1 VTRPDPEEL
10 FLRFAEMV
18 SGELEIRKPVLPELD
33 EVVKFTDS
41 GWGGV
46 IEPNYGNRLLD
57 ATEEIGKREETETC
71 ARRHLEAGLI
81 DATEAGNVV
90 RHLLKPVVDA
100 ANEAGSARPAKEL
113 LLNAYRT
120 HRKLWASDERSCEV
134 TATLTDFDSDLDET
148 QLTEEVRLRP
158 LPADEKARRFRFSPS
173 MMLVLGE
180 AGNDIVAARYALMGT
195 FRVKRASPVP
205 PAAFNDAGRDLITS
219 LRLLH
224 GGVVGVGPVL
234 CAWKPALF
242 NDATQLSG
250 SRGRGL
256 RHGNRYRLDRSE
268 LPALLALK
276 EEIAVARAAGRLRGL
291 EVALRRFDLSY
302 ERERPEDR
310 LIDLTIALE
319 SSLLADLDQELRYR
333 IAVRGAALL
342 SPARTSRETFR
353 LLRAMYDVRS
363 AIVHGGSDQSD
374 ASVQEIIRSLSPA
387 VPPERFTDEAEEVV
401 RLVLRR
407 YVELLAGGSESVKR
421 INENLEQRILGSL
434 Q

>member
-1 VTRPDPEEL
+1 VIPH
-10 FLRFAEMV
+10 
-18 SGELEIRKPVLPELD
+18 LD
-33 EVVKFTDS
+33 EIVSFTDS

-46 IEPNYGNRLLD
+46 IDPNYGNRLLD
-57 ATEEIGKREETETC
+57 ATEEIGKREETEAC
-71 ARRHLEAGLI
+71 ARCHMEAGLI

-90 RHLLKPVVDA
+90 RHLLKPVIDA
-100 ANEAGSARPAKEL
+100 ANEAGSARPSKEL
-113 LLNAYRT
+113 LLETYRT

-134 TATLTDFDSDLDET
+134 TATLTDFDSDVDGT
-148 QLTEEVRLRP
+148 QLTEEVWLRP
-158 LPADEKARRFRFSPS
+158 FPADEKTRRFRFSS
-173 MMLVLGE
+173 STMLILGE
-180 AGNDIVAARYALMGT
+180 TGMDIVAARYALMGT
-195 FRVKRASPVP
+195 FRIKQSSPVP
-205 PAAFNDAGRDLITS
+205 PAAFDEAGRDLITS

-224 GGVVGVGPVL
+224 GGIVGLGPVL
-234 CAWKPALF
+234 CARRPALF

-250 SRGRGL
+250 GRTRGL

-268 LPALLALK
+268 LPALLALR

-291 EVALRRFDLSY
+291 EVALRRFGLSY

-319 SSLLADLDQELRYR
+319 SSLLADLDPELRYR

-342 SPARTSRETFR
+342 SPARASGETFR

-363 AIVHGGSDQSD
+363 AIVHGGSEQSD

-387 VPPERFTDEAEEVV
+387 VPPDRFTDEAEELV
-401 RLVLRR
+401 RLVLKR

-421 INENLEQRILGSL
+421 INENLEQHILGSL
-434 Q
+434 K